1 MAHGTRTGRR
11 RYGLVR
17 SAVAAAVIA
26 ATAAVGSI
34 PASADHDPNDTAG
47 PLDIRTVTGR
57 KHTAAG
63 PMTITIRMWHA
74 WPKRVLADG
83 RADRLVVAFD
93 VDGDGA
99 SDTFARVVRSGGRLV
114 ARIVDDGGS
123 RSTLPVS
130 RPNRSSVFFT
140 VPAGAVANPSGAIGI
155 AVRSRSRAGPA
166 CDPWCRDRSPAA
178 GYEVVV
184 PAEGARFECTE
195 LIGFSQTR
203 QWALDVAEFQERVGD
218 ASWQVRWEP
227 GGAIYKWIDPGYG
240 GWDGA
245 ADSGCSSRARSPDRV
260 VLTITSQSYEA
271 ASAPFVRW
279 IEDVIEVVR
288 DRYPSVQRIVLQPV
302 IGGPDDGPCP
312 LGDGR
317 EVRAAHNHPLIDTAI
332 ANVVGGDVVTGPSP
346 EVRTC
351 ADYSDDV
358 GHLDEDSR
366 TPIANQIADGYA
378 A

>member
-1 MAHGTRTGRR
+1 MAHATMRGRR
-11 RYGLVR
+11 WPGLVR
-17 SAVAAAVIA
+17 SAVGLAVLA
-26 ATAAVGSI
+26 ATMVVGSH

-57 KHTAAG
+57 KDTASG
-63 PMTITIRMWHA
+63 PMSIRIRMWHA
-74 WPKRVLADG
+74 WPKRVLAGG
-83 RADRLVVAFD
+83 RAGRLVVAFD

-99 SDTFARVVRSGGRLV
+99 SDAVARVVRSGGRLV
-114 ARIVDDGGS
+114 ARVVGDGGS

-130 RPNRSSVFFT
+130 RPDGSSVRFT
-140 VPAGAVANPSGAIGI
+140 VPAGAVANPSGTIGI
-155 AVRSRSRAGPA
+155 AVRSRSRVAPA
-166 CDPWCRDRSPAA
+166 CDPWCRDRAPGA
-178 GYEVVV
+178 GFDNVV
-184 PAEGARFECTE
+184 PAEGVRYECTE

-203 QWALDVAEFQERVGD
+203 QWALDVAVFQERVGD

-227 GGAIYKWIDPGYG
+227 GGAVYKWIDPGYA

-245 ADSGCSSRARSPDRV
+245 ADSGCSSRAQSPDRV
-260 VLTITSQSYEA
+260 VLTITSQSYET

-302 IGGPDDGPCP
+302 VGGPDDGPCP
-312 LGDGR
+312 LGEGR
-317 EVRAAHNHPLIDTAI
+317 EVRATHNHPLIDAAI
-332 ANVVGGDVVTGPSP
+332 ADVVGGDVVRGPSP

-358 GHLDEDSR
+358 GHLVEEAR
-366 TPIANQIADGYA
+366 TPIADQIADGYA